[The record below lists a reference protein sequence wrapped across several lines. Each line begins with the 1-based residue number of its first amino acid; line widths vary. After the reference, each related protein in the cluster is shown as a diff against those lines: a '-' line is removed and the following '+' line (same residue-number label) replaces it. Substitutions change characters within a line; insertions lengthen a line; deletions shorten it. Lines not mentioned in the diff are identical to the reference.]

1 MGAFHPA
8 LCLGSASA
16 RNRDAWCWVGAPLA
30 RMVFIMENCIWR
42 SENAHFFPAARAS
55 YSVRYLSPPPIRPK
69 SRVTPVGRSTG
80 TLHPTGKNRVLG
92 GVFWDVLTAVNSL
105 AQRVAGALSR
115 VAGVR
120 DRRGR
125 GDRNPRNC
133 MPAETAATPPPICTF
148 RNHRVLTRAGG
159 SIEHGVLSEALD
171 SRRAQCAR
179 DRGARQCWHTCARP
193 ARAA

>member
-1 MGAFHPA
+1 MRCVGQAGASCPLTCALGIFMGAFHPA

-80 TLHPTGKNRVLG
+80 TLYPTGKNRVLQQKI
-92 GVFWDVLTAVNSL
+92 S
-105 AQRVAGALSR
+105 
-115 VAGVR
+115 
-120 DRRGR
+120 GR
-125 GDRNPRNC
+125 GLQ
-133 MPAETAATPPPICTF
+133 MSA
-148 RNHRVLTRAGG
+148 LTGFSPGRSQRTDLEVSRKLGT
-159 SIEHGVLSEALD
+159 SCNLSEKN
-171 SRRAQCAR
+171 
-179 DRGARQCWHTCARP
+179 
-193 ARAA
+193 